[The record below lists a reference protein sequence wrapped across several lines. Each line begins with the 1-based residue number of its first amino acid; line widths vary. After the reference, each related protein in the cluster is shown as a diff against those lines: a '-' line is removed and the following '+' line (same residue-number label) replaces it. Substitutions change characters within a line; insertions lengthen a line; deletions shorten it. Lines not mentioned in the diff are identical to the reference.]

1 MTSDLNEVYVWIWLP
16 GEIEPV
22 VAGRLRKENGSIGF
36 TYGRSYLER
45 PEAVPIFT
53 PELPLSSEVTFPPI
67 GSALPNSI
75 LDASPDAW
83 GRRVID
89 RRMLEEGIA
98 TGADELDYLIRSGS
112 DRVGALDFQL
122 SATEYVRRGDGAASL
137 DDLASA
143 ASIVDEQLPLH
154 ADLHQALLQGSSAG
168 GARPKALLVDGR
180 RRLIAK
186 FSSST
191 DQYPIVKGEFLAMQL
206 ADRVGLDVAGTELT
220 TAMGK
225 DALLVERFDREV
237 DGSRRGVVSG
247 LTLLDL
253 PETAQIEGSYAALAA
268 VVRERFTEPKQTL
281 RELFARVAFNI
292 LSGNTDDHLRNHS
305 AFWNGSELSL
315 TPAYDICPYPRTGE
329 ASQATAIAD
338 GYRRSNLDG
347 LISRSSIFQLSAS
360 EARELVDE
368 QVSTVRRDWAE
379 VCDLAELTAVERSL
393 FWERQ
398 FLNPAI
404 FYPES

>member
-1 MTSDLNEVYVWIWLP
+1 MTSELNEVYVWIWLP
-16 GEIEPV
+16 GETDPV
-22 VAGRLRKENGSIGF
+22 VAGRLRKEAGAIGF

-45 PEAVPIFT
+45 REAIPIFT
-53 PELPLSSEVTFPPI
+53 PELPLGSEVTYPPF

-89 RRMLEEGIA
+89 RRMVEEGIT

-154 ADLHQALLQGSSAG
+154 AELQEALLQGSSAG
-168 GARPKALLVDGR
+168 GARPKALLVDGD

-206 ADRVGLDVAGTELT
+206 ADRVGLNVAGTELT

-225 DALLVERFDREV
+225 DALLVERFDRGA

-247 LTLLDL
+247 LTILDL
-253 PETAQIEGSYAALAA
+253 PETAQMEGSYAALAA
-268 VVRERFTEPKQTL
+268 VVRERFTAPRETL
-281 RELFARVAFNI
+281 CELFSRVAFNI
-292 LSGNTDDHLRNHS
+292 ISGNTDDHLRNHS
-305 AFWNGSELSL
+305 AFWNGSELTL
-315 TPAYDICPYPRTGE
+315 TPAYDVCPYPRTGE
-329 ASQATAIAD
+329 ASQATAIEN

-347 LISRSSIFQLSAS
+347 LIRRSSIFQLN
-360 EARELVDE
+360 EKDARELVDE
-368 QVSTVRRDWAE
+368 QVATVHRDWTE
-379 VCDLAELTAVERSL
+379 VCDLAELSEVERSL